1 MRSPRWSWPSCCFL
15 LLGLIV
21 LALALFDG
29 DMPSG
34 VTAATGSSWWDMVQ
48 SRIDNVWL
56 FREEMFFVAPM
67 SVALFL
73 LGARLLEAG
82 VFEARGV
89 RLRRWLIVLGLGV
102 AWPIDMAMGVF
113 GGDRKSVV

>member
-21 LALALFDG
+21 LALAIFDG

-34 VTAATGSSWWDMVQ
+34 VMAATGSGWWDMVQ

-73 LGARLLEAG
+73 LVRGCWRQGYSKRGACACAVG
-82 VFEARGV
+82 
-89 RLRRWLIVLGLGV
+89 
-102 AWPIDMAMGVF
+102 
-113 GGDRKSVV
+113 